1 MQNPF
6 NTHTRS
12 RTGASMQKVTL
23 THIGALSLGKLLAIW
38 TFVLGLV
45 MYILYMLMMLVLSI
59 LGIASGDQNALA
71 GGIIAFVLSAV
82 MGLIG
87 LFVYAIVMFIF
98 GVIAATIYNIILG
111 VGGGIDF
118 DFKER
123 A

>member
-1 MQNPF
+1 
-6 NTHTRS
+6 
-12 RTGASMQKVTL
+12 MQKVTL

-38 TFVLGLV
+38 TFVLGLI
-45 MYILYMLMMLVLSI
+45 MYVIYMLMMLVLSI

-82 MGLIG
+82 MGFIG

-98 GVIAATIYNIILG
+98 GVIAATVYNIILG
-111 VGGGIDF
+111 IGGGIDF

-123 A
+123 V